1 MKVII
6 LRYGELFLKG
16 NNRKFFE
23 DTLVKNIKKTLADFC
38 FDFKRITGR
47 YEISNFDENQIN
59 LILERLKRVFGLH
72 SMSVAEKIETDE
84 EAIIAYVR
92 SLNIGK
98 KSFRITT
105 RRASKIFPIH
115 SMDLNQMLGGVVL
128 EANPDARVDLYTP
141 EIEVKVDIRENGY
154 TYISTN
160 DILCADGMP
169 YGTAGK
175 GLLLLSGGIDSPV
188 AGYYLAKRGL
198 TIEAIHF
205 HSYPYT
211 SELARQ
217 KVLDLAKK
225 MCDYMGSIKIHIV
238 SVTHI
243 QEEIHR
249 HCDPDYMIT
258 LLRRMMMRISTHIA
272 RENSAGALIT
282 GESLGQVASQTLQSI
297 TVTNAVVDMP
307 IFRPLIGF
315 DKIDI
320 MDTARQ
326 IGTYD
331 ISILPYEDCCTVFLP
346 KNPVTKPRLDKVILE
361 ESRLDIDELIKR
373 SLESEEIVEITA

>member
-23 DTLVKNIKKTLADFC
+23 DTLVKNIKKALSCYQFE
-38 FDFKRITGR
+38 FKRITGR
-47 YEISNFDENQIN
+47 YEISNFDETQTKSIIDK
-59 LILERLKRVFGLH
+59 LAKVFGLH
-72 SMSVAEKIETDE
+72 SMSIAEKIETDE
-84 EAIIAYVR
+84 KAICEAVKA
-92 SLNIGK
+92 LDLTNK
-98 KSFRITT
+98 TFRVTT
-105 RRASKIFPIH
+105 KRASKIFPIH
-115 SMDLNQMLGGVVL
+115 SMDFNCQLGGVIL
-128 EANPDARVDLYTP
+128 DSFAGTKVDLHNP
-141 EIEVKVDIRENGY
+141 QVEVRVDIRENGY

-160 DILCADGMP
+160 DIMCAEGMP

-175 GLLLLSGGIDSPV
+175 GMLLLSGGIDSPV
-188 AGYYLAKRGL
+188 AGYFLAKRGL

-211 SELARQ
+211 SELARE
-217 KVLDLAKK
+217 KVLSLAKK
-225 MCDYMGSIKIHIV
+225 MCDYTGNMRIHIV

-243 QEEIHR
+243 QEEIHK

-258 LLRRMMMRISTHIA
+258 LLRRMMMRISENIA
-272 RENSAGALIT
+272 RKNDAGALIT

-297 TVTNAVVDMP
+297 NTTNAVVDIP
-307 IFRPLIGF
+307 VFRPLIGF

-320 MDTARQ
+320 MNVAHK

-346 KNPVTKPRLDKVILE
+346 KNPVTKPRLERVLKE
-361 ESRLDIDELIKR
+361 ESKIDVEELLQR
-373 SLESEEIVEITA
+373 SLESEEIVEI